1 MNNVM
6 RSRSL
11 NARSIAIIGLLGAVT
26 AVLGLTPLA
35 FIPIGPTRAT
45 IMHIPVIIGAIVYGP
60 MVGGFVGLIFGAF
73 SLINAFLNPTPV
85 SFVFMNPVISVF
97 PRILVGIGSY
107 YAYEFVK
114 KVGTKNFKGI
124 LFILIGGISAY
135 LLFGI
140 YKSITETNWASLAV
154 NLGLLCLTIFIVY
167 FAIKKYK
174 FDSLEIMAASVLGTM
189 INTLGVLS
197 LIYFLYGERFVEAL
211 GQNIETTRKV
221 IFGIGVVNGIP
232 EAILAT
238 ILVTSV
244 VNGVLKK
251 YK

>member
-6 RSRSL
+6 RSGSL

-26 AVLGLTPLA
+26 AVLGLTPLG

-45 IMHIPVIIGAIVYGP
+45 IMHIPVIIGAILYGP

-114 KVGTKNFKGI
+114 KVGRKNFKGI

-140 YKSITETNWASLAV
+140 YKSIIETNWASLAV

-167 FAIKKYK
+167 LAIKKYK